1 VTCPRGRPTAPLP
14 GTFLLTGGDG
24 SIRLVN
30 AIDGAEAGLRG
41 ADRAI
46 QWDNH
51 LASRALP
58 PPA

>member
-1 VTCPRGRPTAPLP
+1 MPSGLAAGPLA

-24 SIRLVN
+24 SIRLVS
-30 AIDGAEAGLRG
+30 AIDGAEAGLRA

-58 PPA
+58 PTA